1 MRCDH
6 RKSGKGGRER
16 GGWDVEDARMEDGS
30 NGGCGWV
37 WVGTG
42 EVGGGWVCCRVVC
55 GWVRDWVR
63 EERDQVGWG
72 CTTQDGVVVEK
83 NGPANKKGDGQ
94 PGGARMTKADNRN
107 KFTKLPV
114 LSTWI
119 KRVQFMPQ

>member
-1 MRCDH
+1 
-6 RKSGKGGRER
+6 
-16 GGWDVEDARMEDGS
+16 V
-30 NGGCGWV
+30 GGCGWV